1 MALDRRVPGA
11 NDPADGKRGTRLD
24 GGAWAGGQ
32 GVSASNGDDGPPVRL
47 RVPARAE
54 NVFVVRQ
61 ALTGLG
67 QALGVERSVLDDIK
81 IAVTEACTNVVVHA
95 YRDGEGLLEVEAWPD
110 GHRLLVV
117 VRDHGP
123 GVAPRADR
131 ASAGLGL
138 GLPLMATL
146 SEEML
151 ITTGADGANEVHMT
165 FALAAADEAGPDA
178 GA

>member
-11 NDPADGKRGTRLD
+11 NDPADGKRGARLD
-24 GGAWAGGQ
+24 RGACAGGQ
-32 GVSASNGDDGPPVRL
+32 VVSATNGNGGPPIRL

-67 QALGVERSVLDDIK
+67 QALGVDRAVLDDIK

-95 YRDGEGLLEVEAWPD
+95 YRDGEGLLEVDAWPD
-110 GHRLLVV
+110 GPRLLVV

-146 SEEML
+146 SEEMR
-151 ITTGADGANEVHMT
+151 IMTGDDGANEVHLT
-165 FALAAADEAGPDA
+165 FALAPPDAPDA
-178 GA
+178 G